1 MTLDGYTSEAM
12 LKNTISIIVPCFN
25 EEACLG
31 DVLSETALALSEA
44 GVEHEF
50 VVIDDGSADDT
61 YGVAERSGLAAAIV
75 RHRVNRGYGASIKA
89 GLRKARHEYVLIMD
103 GDGQHP
109 PESLLAILEAAED
122 YDMVI
127 GARQGQGSHHWRIPG
142 KFALRKVSEMLVGVR
157 IPDVN
162 SGLRLMRKDQ
172 ALEYMHLCSDQFS
185 FSTSITLAFLSDRRA
200 VRFVPVAVRGRQ
212 GGASRIRLSTGFATF
227 MLILRTIGT
236 FNPLKIFMPPSIVLF
251 LVGLTMLILGVV
263 VSGNV
268 NDAAVLC
275 LVSSMLLFCFGL
287 LADQM
292 ALLRRQIRR

>member
-1 MTLDGYTSEAM
+1 M
-12 LKNTISIIVPCFN
+12 LRSAISIIVPCFN
-25 EEACLG
+25 EEACLA
-31 DVLSETALALSEA
+31 DVLSETSQALAKAE
-44 GVEHEF
+44 VQHEF
-50 VVIDDGSADDT
+50 IVIDDGSTDDT
-61 YGVAERSGLAAAIV
+61 HGVAERSGLVDTII
-75 RHRVNRGYGASIKA
+75 RHRVNRGYGSSIKA
-89 GLRKARHEYVLIMD
+89 GLRKATYDDVLIMD

-109 PESLLAILEAAED
+109 PESLLAILEQAED

-127 GARQGQGSHHWRIPG
+127 GSRQDQGSHHWRIPG
-142 KFALRKVSEMLVGVR
+142 KYALRKVAEMLVGMR

-162 SGLRLMRKDQ
+162 SGLRLMRKKE

-185 FSTSITLAFLSDRRA
+185 FSTSVTLAFLSDRMA

-236 FNPLKIFMPPSIVLF
+236 FNPLKIFMPPTIILF

-263 VSGNV
+263 MSGNV

-292 ALLRRQIRR
+292 ALLRRQIKR